1 MAEMDY
7 GQIKDKLIVELVGAD
22 RNAEMLKQ
30 VPHTMVEDM
39 AAVYKIRLESDE
51 SHQATAMITN
61 EFLSALGVD
70 VQQLH
75 QDALENAAQ
84 INPAKVLGI
93 SELLGLP
100 PEMSFGGPELI
111 VVTTENQIKGA
122 SALLYPDVMD
132 QIAEKADGDFFVL
145 PSSVHEVLALPD
157 YGNMAPSEMQE
168 IVMAVNGSE
177 VAPEDQ
183 LSDHVYHFDAKER
196 VFELAEKFEA
206 RQEAKEH
213 DERPSVLK
221 ALADKQKNVEPPK
234 PGRGKEVMKLG

>member
-39 AAVYKIRLESDE
+39 AAIYKIRLESDE

-84 INPAKVLGI
+84 ISPAKVLSMSEVLGI
-93 SELLGLP
+93 P
-100 PEMSFGGPELI
+100 PEMSLGGPEII

-122 SALLYPDVMD
+122 GALLYPDVMD
-132 QIAEKADGDFFVL
+132 QIAEKAGGDFFVL

-157 YGNMAPSEMQE
+157 YGNITSSEMQA
-168 IVMAVNGSE
+168 IVMAVNGTE
-177 VAPEDQ
+177 VAPEEQ
-183 LSDHVYHFDAKER
+183 LSDHVYHFDAKEH

-206 RQEAKEH
+206 RQEAKEN
-213 DERPSVLK
+213 ERPSVLK
-221 ALADKQKNVEPPK
+221 ELADKQKNVEPPK
-234 PGRGKEVMKLG
+234 PGRGKEAMELG

>member
-39 AAVYKIRLESDE
+39 AAIYKIRLESDE

-84 INPAKVLGI
+84 ISPAKVLSMSEVLGI
-93 SELLGLP
+93 P
-100 PEMSFGGPELI
+100 PEMSLGGPEII

-122 SALLYPDVMD
+122 GALLYPDVMD
-132 QIAEKADGDFFVL
+132 QIAEKTGGDFFVL

-157 YGNMAPSEMQE
+157 YGNITCEES
-168 IVMAVNGSE
+168 GSLGFG
-177 VAPEDQ
+177 Q
-183 LSDHVYHFDAKER
+183 
-196 VFELAEKFEA
+196 
-206 RQEAKEH
+206 
-213 DERPSVLK
+213 
-221 ALADKQKNVEPPK
+221 
-234 PGRGKEVMKLG
+234 GRS

>member
-22 RNAEMLKQ
+22 RNVEMLKQ

-51 SHQATAMITN
+51 NHQATAMITN

-84 INPAKVLGI
+84 ISPAKVL
-93 SELLGLP
+93 SMSAVLGLP
-100 PEMSFGGPELI
+100 PEMSLGGPEII

-122 SALLYPDVMD
+122 GALLYPDVMD
-132 QIAEKADGDFFVL
+132 QIAEKAGGDFFVL

-157 YGNMAPSEMQE
+157 YGNITSAEMQE
-168 IVMAVNGSE
+168 IVMAVNGTE
-177 VAPEDQ
+177 VEPEDQ
-183 LSDHVYHFDAKER
+183 LSDHVYHFDAKEH

-206 RQEAKEH
+206 RQEAKEQ
-213 DERPSVLK
+213 ERPSVLK
-221 ALADKQKNVEPPK
+221 ELADKQKNVEPPK
-234 PGRGKEVMKLG
+234 PGRDKEAMELG

>member
-22 RNAEMLKQ
+22 RNAEMLKE

-39 AAVYKIRLESDE
+39 AAIYKIRLESDE

-84 INPAKVLGI
+84 ISPAKVLSMSEVLGI
-93 SELLGLP
+93 P
-100 PEMSFGGPELI
+100 PEMSLGGPEII

-122 SALLYPDVMD
+122 GALLYPDVMD
-132 QIAEKADGDFFVL
+132 QIAEKTGGDFFVL

-157 YGNMAPSEMQE
+157 YGNITSADMQE
-168 IVMAVNGSE
+168 IVMAVNGTE
-177 VAPEDQ
+177 VEPEDQ
-183 LSDHVYHFDAKER
+183 LSDHVYHFDAKEH

-206 RQEAKEH
+206 RQEAREH
-213 DERPSVLK
+213 ERPSVLK
-221 ALADKQKNVEPPK
+221 ELADKQKNVEPPK
-234 PGRGKEVMKLG
+234 PGRGKEAMELG